1 MDHGSWGARWVGR
14 SGHPVNVE
22 QGPSGGFVLA
32 RGGLGRRP
40 HLRGIC
46 HGAPMPGSYRHAEIN
61 GSAAAARTA
70 DFGRPLLGPN
80 RFDHDTFPF
89 RVQNLDSGGLVS
101 TSPLAVSRTATELLP
116 VHLLPRHVDPP
127 PRDLRDRAVVGHRCM
142 DEAIQ
147 VPPVASPLVHGRH
160 PAQLRFASPARIP
173 ILGCQ

>member
-32 RGGLGRRP
+32 RGGLGHRP

-89 RVQNLDSGGLVS
+89 RVQNLGLSLWSVRERAWTRDVEAQVRGTTHA
-101 TSPLAVSRTATELLP
+101 TS
-116 VHLLPRHVDPP
+116 
-127 PRDLRDRAVVGHRCM
+127 
-142 DEAIQ
+142 
-147 VPPVASPLVHGRH
+147 
-160 PAQLRFASPARIP
+160 
-173 ILGCQ
+173 